1 MRDID
6 AIIKSQGK
14 FRSKVKTLVK
24 DKGIQNARYLI
35 EYIEGH
41 ENPTALGVSD
51 LTKEQMINIIN
62 GVISDKETEAYAK
75 RTK

>member
-6 AIIKSQGK
+6 AIIKEQSK
-14 FRSKVKTLVK
+14 FRSKVKALVK
-24 DKGIQNARYLI
+24 DKGIQNAKYLI

-41 ENPTALGVSD
+41 ENPTALGVSE
-51 LTKEQMINIIN
+51 LTKNQMISIIN
-62 GVISDKETEAYAK
+62 GVVSDKETEAYAK